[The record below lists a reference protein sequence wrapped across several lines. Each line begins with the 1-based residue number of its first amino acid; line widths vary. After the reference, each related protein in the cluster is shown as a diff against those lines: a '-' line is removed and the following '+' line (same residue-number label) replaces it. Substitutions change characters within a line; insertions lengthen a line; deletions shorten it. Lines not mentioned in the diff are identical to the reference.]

1 MEGVASN
8 VGDIPTDTAKTA
20 QTSVATSDSEV
31 PGALEAVAPQEAAE
45 KLSHSL
51 LRGSESVISE
61 VYADEDGAVSVRI
74 GDRPITMDAREAQAM
89 AAYYDGSVDAVDY
102 VTGFHSVYGLAAQG
116 STLQQIK
123 GGSSFFGAELT
134 QEQLAGAYNAG
145 HNVYEARQAE
155 RTELELARKRAEA
168 LDPASQSFQ
177 PGVNRITDGKLSR
190 KQRAQ
195 LCVLDAIGK
204 KYGVEIVVDDGLYY
218 DENGEMINSSDAN
231 AMFNRETGRIHIN
244 LNAVGEAYLAV
255 GMHELVHYVQE
266 YNAEGYSTLETV
278 VLGALEERGED
289 VNALIRYQMEQF
301 GYSEQLAREEVV
313 ANTLPVVLNDEAY
326 VKKLVSMDRTLAE
339 RIRDFIAEFV
349 SFVNETL
356 RALEGEASWKQM
368 RSIREDTEMLSA
380 IGELFDVALEGVPAR
395 RGEASTGGERFSIKY
410 DVNNR
415 PFVRG

>member
-1 MEGVASN
+1 MEGATSN
-8 VGDIPTDTAKTA
+8 AWDIPTGTAKTA
-20 QTSVATSDSEV
+20 QTSVATNDSEV
-31 PGALEAVAPQEAAE
+31 PGALETVAPQEAAE

-145 HNVYEARQAE
+145 HNVYTAQQQAATANAAHNAELHARADAE
-155 RTELELARKRAEA
+155 RTELELARKRAET

-195 LCVLDAIGK
+195 LRVLDAIGK

-301 GYSEQLAREEVV
+301 GYSEHSEK
-313 ANTLPVVLNDEAY
+313 VLSRW
-326 VKKLVSMDRTLAE
+326 KK
-339 RIRDFIAEFV
+339 F
-349 SFVNETL
+349 
-356 RALEGEASWKQM
+356 
-368 RSIREDTEMLSA
+368 
-380 IGELFDVALEGVPAR
+380 PYAR
-395 RGEASTGGERFSIKY
+395 RAFSLLPTATCCAGLRF
-410 DVNNR
+410 
-415 PFVRG
+415 G